1 MKVIDCIAMILLLI
15 GGINWGL
22 LGAFDFNIVTW
33 LFGMVPALM
42 KLVYILVGLSALW
55 LLFQWKA
62 VCKRCSSKR

>member
-1 MKVIDCIAMILLLI
+1 MRVIDVIAMILLLI

-22 LGAFDFNIVTW
+22 IGAFDFNIITW
-33 LFGMVPALM
+33 LFGMIPALM

-55 LLFQWKA
+55 LLFQWKG